1 MRKSNFKNEEINK
14 LVDEYNSINERE
26 KYLID
31 ENYNLTTSKDI
42 LERYSKNTNDI
53 SKIIEDN
60 RLEISQLY
68 TKRNDIRKQME
79 IIRKSCEHEWED
91 DGWDSH
97 HNYYICKK
105 CGAECKC

>member
-26 KYLID
+26 KSLID
-31 ENYNLTTSKDI
+31 ENYNLTTTKDI
-42 LERYSKNTNDI
+42 LERYSKNTDDI

-60 RLEISQLY
+60 KLEISKLY
-68 TKRNDIRKQME
+68 TKREYIITQMNITRE
-79 IIRKSCEHEWED
+79 SCEHEWED
-91 DGWDSH
+91 NGWDSH

-105 CGAECKC
+105 CGAEYKC

>member
-26 KYLID
+26 KSLIN
-31 ENYNLTTSKDI
+31 ENYNLTTTKDI
-42 LERYSKNTNDI
+42 LERYSKNTDDI

-68 TKRNDIRKQME
+68 TKREDIRNQIK
-79 IIRKSCEHEWED
+79 IIRKSCEHDWKYS
-91 DGWDSH
+91 GWDSH
-97 HNYYICKK
+97 HDYYICKK
-105 CGAECKC
+105 CGVECKE